1 MRSIVV
7 AKYVSA
13 LAGLLVFGAG
23 MRTGSEGLRWTGIG
37 IVAVAWF
44 LRFLK
49 EPAQSDSTQADSPA
63 ND

>member
-49 EPAQSDSTQADSPA
+49 EPPQAESAQSNSPA

>member
-1 MRSIVV
+1 MRSIVI

-23 MRTGSEGLRWTGIG
+23 MRWTGIG

-49 EPAQSDSTQADSPA
+49 EPPQAESAQSDSPA

>member
-49 EPAQSDSTQADSPA
+49 EPAQSDSPHSDSAA